1 MSNDVRVEVDLDSKK
16 AEQDAEGLKG
26 KLGKVFGDMGKIA
39 GGIFMAEV
47 GSQITSKGIDTLKS
61 SIGLA
66 RDYNEILSKS
76 NTIFGDQASAIE
88 TWASSASTSFGQS
101 KAEALDAASS
111 FGNMFTQLGMG
122 GQTAAD
128 MSVKMTELA
137 SDFASFHN
145 ADITDV
151 VNAQQAAFRGEYD
164 ALQKFV
170 PTINAASVAQE
181 AMAQTGKT
189 STAELTAGE
198 KAAAAY
204 SLMIKGA
211 GDATGDFARTSDGL
225 ANQQRI
231 MSAQWK
237 DIQAQIGQALI
248 PALTAVALAINTQVI
263 PAVKDF
269 GEKAKMY
276 WEQNIKPA
284 IDNMQAAWEKLSPV
298 IVPILEMIADD
309 IKHIGEILRD
319 TVGLILALISGD
331 WDKAWEDAKAI
342 VEDFYNL
349 FKDRIEHLKDLVS
362 GAIPLLKEAAGNLMH
377 GLWNAMS
384 DVWSDIYGWF
394 KTLPGQL
401 LTALGDLSGLL
412 VDVGKA
418 IATSLLDGLVEGA
431 KAVWNEVSGWGGKI
445 KSLKGPIEKD
455 RELLIE
461 QGKAIAMSLQKGLG
475 DGFEDV
481 KAKVSKWATEIKTQ
495 TIQAAAETLA
505 AMKDLAAMAGGTMMT
520 DANGTPLSTAA
531 GGSKTA
537 DQGEWMSSY
546 IGGGRYENL
555 NLNPNVGEKGPGGLT
570 WNGTSWMQR
579 GSEGYTG
586 NLKPSSSGGAQI
598 IQVVLDGKVLAEAM
612 TNELARAM

>member
-1 MSNDVRVEVDLDSKK
+1 MPDVRVDVNLNTEK
-16 AEQDAEGLKG
+16 AEAQAKGLKG
-26 KLGKVFGDMGKIA
+26 LFTDMGKIA
-39 GGIFMAEV
+39 GGIVVANIA
-47 GSQITSKGIDTLKS
+47 STATQKGVETLKN

-66 RDYNEILSKS
+66 RDYNEIISKS

-211 GDATGDFARTSDGL
+211 GDATGDFDRTSGSL

-231 MSAQWK
+231 MGAQWK

-248 PALTAVALAINTQVI
+248 PALTAVAVAINTQVI

-269 GEKAKMY
+269 AEKAKIY

-284 IDNMQAAWEKLSPV
+284 IENMQAAWEKLSPV
-298 IVPILEMIADD
+298 ILPILEMIADD
-309 IKHIGEILRD
+309 IKNIGTILAA

-331 WDKAWEDAKAI
+331 WSKAWEDAKAI
-342 VEDFYNL
+342 VEGFVTL
-349 FKDRIEHLKDLVS
+349 FTDRIGHLHDFVS
-362 GAIPLLKEAAGNLMH
+362 GAIPLVKEAAGKLMQ
-377 GLWNAMS
+377 GLWDGMS
-384 DVWSDIYGWF
+384 DLWGDVYGWV
-394 KTLPGQL
+394 KGLPGQIVS
-401 LTALGDLSGLL
+401 ALGDLGQLL
-412 VDVGKA
+412 FEAGKKL
-418 IATSLLDGLVEGA
+418 IQGLVNGMKSIDIPNPLNMIPGA
-431 KAVWNEVSGWGGKI
+431 GVVGGAIGKI
-445 KSLKGPIEKD
+445 P
-455 RELLIE
+455 
-461 QGKAIAMSLQKGLG
+461 
-475 DGFEDV
+475 GF
-481 KAKVSKWATEIKTQ
+481 
-495 TIQAAAETLA
+495 AEGGIVPGETGRPMLA
-505 AMKDLAAMAGGTMMT
+505 VVHGGEEVR
-520 DANGTPLSTAA
+520 TPA
-531 GGSKTA
+531 
-537 DQGEWMSSY
+537 QQR
-546 IGGGRYENL
+546 GGGVNVYIENV
-555 NLNPNVGEKGPGGLT
+555 NAATKEDARQTGGDIAYAII
-570 WNGTSWMQR
+570 GR
-579 GSEGYTG
+579 GGM
-586 NLKPSSSGGAQI
+586 LPA
-598 IQVVLDGKVLAEAM
+598 
-612 TNELARAM
+612 